1 MFIRT
6 SLSIVFL
13 KCSASSVPV
22 GHGGTNSLWPLRSP
36 GGSGSFCFLRLSCQ
50 TACRLRLC
58 RRPHATAFFWRSR
71 SHLFIF
77 ASLVSLSRGDG
88 VCWEL
93 GEACEAVWGGRDLQ
107 REPLSVMRCEPRT
120 PRRAGERGSDCSL
133 RTEASF
139 ASTLS
144 VNLEVCPHCS
154 SALKR
159 LHHPPKMARVNS

>member
-58 RRPHATAFFWRSR
+58 RRPHATAAFVQPPFHFRFPCKFVSWRR
-71 SHLFIF
+71 RVPG
-77 ASLVSLSRGDG
+77 AGGSLRGRVGRKRPAARAAERDEVRTPHPEESRGEG
-88 VCWEL
+88 I
-93 GEACEAVWGGRDLQ
+93 RLQ
-107 REPLSVMRCEPRT
+107 S
-120 PRRAGERGSDCSL
+120 
-133 RTEASF
+133 
-139 ASTLS
+139 
-144 VNLEVCPHCS
+144 PH
-154 SALKR
+154 
-159 LHHPPKMARVNS
+159 